1 MGLEYL
7 QWLVNFELFE
17 NAWSANLN

>member
-17 NAWSANLN
+17 NAWSTHLN